1 MQTWTNILEGPCWI
15 LNMDK
20 CIDRW
25 NVAQERVKM
34 AGFRDVGRF
43 RGLDAEVDDLETA
56 WKDHGN
62 PRFDP
67 SDTEFTLYKG
77 KQACAL
83 GHYAMWK
90 KMIDER
96 IPFVTVF
103 EDDVEF
109 HQHFGMLAPQYYE
122 NTPKDYD
129 ILYLGSQIEAYTQDH
144 ISRAPVFCT
153 HAYVITYE
161 GAKKLYSY
169 CLKHAMGTRTIDCML
184 IDLQKQVLMS
194 RQTNAVLTWYVWN
207 ANMFHDPARSKRHD
221 WAKRN
226 QGLVF
231 QDADLGTYVRPW

>member
-1 MQTWTNILEGPCWI
+1 MNTWDEVLQGPCWI

-25 NVAQERVKM
+25 NVAQERVKKV
-34 AGFRDVGRF
+34 GYVDIGRF
-43 RGLDAEVDDLETA
+43 RGLDAETDDLESA
-56 WKDHGN
+56 WRTHGN
-62 PRFDP
+62 PKFDP
-67 SDTEFTLYKG
+67 TDTEFTIYKG

-90 KMIDER
+90 RIVDEK

-109 HQHFGMLAPQYYE
+109 HQSFVSLAPQYFAH
-122 NTPKDYD
+122 TPKDFD
-129 ILYLGSQIEAYTQDH
+129 IMYLGSQIEAYTMDH
-144 ISRAPVFCT
+144 ICCAPVFCT
-153 HAYVITYE
+153 HAYMITYE

-169 CLKHAMGTRTIDCML
+169 CLEHMQGTRTIDCML
-184 IDLQKQVLMS
+184 IDLQKQVLMQ
-194 RQTNAVLTWYVWN
+194 RNGGDFKWYVWN
-207 ANMFHDPARSKRHD
+207 ANMFPDSARSKRRD